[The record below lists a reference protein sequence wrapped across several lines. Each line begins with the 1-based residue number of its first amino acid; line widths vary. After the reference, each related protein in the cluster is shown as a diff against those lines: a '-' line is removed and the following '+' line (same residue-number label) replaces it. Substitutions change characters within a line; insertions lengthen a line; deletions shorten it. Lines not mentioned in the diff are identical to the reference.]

1 MKYILIGASGKIGRY
16 FLEKKNVIFTYNNKK
31 INNGIKFDLLKNDFE
46 KIIKKNN
53 FSSAV
58 ILSAYSDPDFCKKYL
73 KKSRLVNVI
82 KTKKLIDV
90 LIKNNIYFIFFS
102 TEFIFDGKR
111 GNYKENSVAKP
122 INVYGKQKLEIE
134 KYIQKKT
141 QNYCIFRIARTY
153 GDKLWGNTIINDFL
167 KKSKKK
173 ITSYAASDQIFS
185 PIYVRDLIKIT
196 DFFVREK
203 VKGIYNVGGNQSIS
217 RYKLYKKFNFLLKNN
232 KNYRPVKIVK
242 KKMID
247 FKFFAKRPN
256 NVSFNTEKLKR
267 ILNFKLL
274 NIEKI
279 FTKIVK

>member
-1 MKYILIGASGKIGRY
+1 MKYILIGGSGKIGRY
-16 FLEKKNVIFTYNNKK
+16 FLKKKNILFTYNKKK
-31 INNGIKFDLLKNDFE
+31 INNGIKFNLLTNDFE
-46 KIIKKNN
+46 KIIKKDN

-58 ILSAYSDPDFCKKYL
+58 ILSAYSEPDFCKKYL

-153 GDKLWGNTIINDFL
+153 GDKPWGNTLINDFL

-173 ITSYAASDQIFS
+173 ITAYVASDQIFS

-196 DFFVREK
+196 DFFIREK
-203 VKGIYNVGGNQSIS
+203 IKGIYNIGGNKTIS
-217 RYKLYKKFNFLLKNN
+217 RYRLYKKFNFLLKNN

-247 FKFFAKRPN
+247 FKFFDKRPN
-256 NVSFNTEKLKR
+256 NVSFNTNKLKK
-267 ILNFKLL
+267 ILNFKLS

-279 FTKIVK
+279 FTKVVK